1 MPNSKKETHDITQ
14 TAVGQDA
21 KHSSEEN
28 KIHEPGYDNDWK
40 LFVMDRKVFTTL
52 LKSFFISN

>member
-1 MPNSKKETHDITQ
+1 MPNSKKETRTQ

-28 KIHEPGYDNDWK
+28 KIHEPGYDND
-40 LFVMDRKVFTTL
+40 
-52 LKSFFISN
+52 